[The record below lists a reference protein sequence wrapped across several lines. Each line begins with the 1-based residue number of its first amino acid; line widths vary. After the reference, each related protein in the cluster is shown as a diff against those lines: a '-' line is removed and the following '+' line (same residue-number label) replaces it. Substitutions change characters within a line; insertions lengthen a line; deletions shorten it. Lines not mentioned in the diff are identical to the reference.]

1 MKFIRIFLTVFLLL
15 AAAAPSFSQDTRE
28 QESRRAALEK
38 EIAQLEQ
45 QIAENISRSSS
56 ALNDLTLIR
65 KQVET
70 RKALVAESE
79 RQIRMIDDS
88 ITLTTANIAGLQA
101 RIDTLTSYFGRLVR
115 SAYKNR
121 DARVWYVYILT
132 SRNFG
137 QATRRYSY
145 LKNLSST
152 LNDEAAQ
159 VKEMRA
165 GLELELTRL
174 DSLKV
179 QATQL
184 RDAQQKELAGL
195 RAEEKRSDDL
205 VSQLKRYRTRYQRQL
220 ETKRKQV
227 EDLNREIE
235 RIIAEYIAEQ
245 KAREEEQK
253 RAAAARQ
260 GEQAAAEAPAPV
272 VDYELAAE
280 FESNKGKLPWP
291 ADGPVLEKFGRHNHP
306 VYTNIVMPFSNGIS
320 IGLAKGSAVRAVF
333 DGEVKNVIAMP
344 GYNMCVLVQH
354 GSYFTFYC
362 KLGQVSV
369 KAGDKVS
376 TGSIIG
382 TVDTIDGQ
390 TQLHFQIWKEKSPQN
405 PEIWLRSK

>member
-165 GLELELTRL
+165 GLELELMRL

-245 KAREEEQK
+245 KAREEEQR

>member
-28 QESRRAALEK
+28 QESRRSALEK

-79 RQIRMIDDS
+79 RQIMMIDDS
-88 ITLTTANIAGLQA
+88 ITLTTASIAGLQA

-245 KAREEEQK
+245 KAREEEQRK
-253 RAAAARQ
+253 
-260 GEQAAAEAPAPV
+260 
-272 VDYELAAE
+272 
-280 FESNKGKLPWP
+280 SNKGKLPWP

-369 KAGDKVS
+369 KTGDKVS

-405 PEIWLRSK
+405 PEIWLRSR

>member
-28 QESRRAALEK
+28 QESRRSALEK

-235 RIIAEYIAEQ
+235 RIIAEYLAEQ
-245 KAREEEQK
+245 KAREEEQR